1 MAYELVYTSAPQGIN
16 RGSSGFCVVACTN
29 GLGPRL
35 IVTLEGLSAYKPLYP
50 HYAPNAWDNPVSFSH
65 YLYNAG
71 GEQQHILSRVCFN
84 GVDYTQRSNKLA
96 SHLVLSKQETETAKG
111 GPTSILLHQE
121 LFKDASWEIKAETYT
136 TQKKIPATSPRSGV
150 CTTWKTVMGDAG
162 WAGLL
167 AQTFIQTPKRNIYLA
182 YLPEQNKHILQLL
195 HEAASLL
202 PEELRWQLTF
212 STYFVNLPAGM
223 DCTWRC
229 CPVDSDALRIARR
242 SPGNLIIDISKPQSL
257 NQDSELISA
266 ARTGIHRQQPVS
278 TLVKENSSK
287 PKTDEKAPQTI
298 SLSEKKAAVL
308 QPPRENTQK
317 PVENNEPVQQESSR
331 GIWKVALIAS
341 CIIILLITAA
351 GGGFYFVS
359 LEKGNQLFTEK
370 SAVLAE
376 LLERFNYA
384 SDEFR
389 DIENTA
395 LKTSEKADE
404 QIRRIQEL
412 QKRISNIK
420 EDLSTLEAHQTLFE
434 QHIPDPTLISSF
446 KTPRDLLED
455 CNNLNQNLKERLK
468 RLKERKA
475 KLVKKEENDRKKQK
489 ELASE
494 KKSAPA
500 KTQPNNQEEKQQPQ
514 NKTKTAAQETPKNL
528 KPDDPRYV
536 WMKTSEEKTEFEILV
551 GSTPKEK
558 ISVMFYAENG
568 PQKIS
573 FEEKIHDN
581 VVYIDDNAKK
591 YCIEVSY
598 DSEKGKLSFSNK
610 PAEGKCRNMLT
621 GRPLILVQ
629 LGKTEYPLFFCLEI
643 SKIKA
648 PEKDKGKITLLEKEV
663 CRVELPESILFPND
677 YYKIQRDSYKKVDAP
692 KPELKLQ
699 NEKKESF
706 SYDKKKGYVNIPN
719 KQREDAQ
726 QKLNEAEGQ
735 KATFV
740 AQEENICKEWDNRIK
755 DLENLDLDP
764 NEKIIRSFNGR
775 LKELL
780 TELLDKEAL
789 DARIKELTEA
799 KYPFP
804 EEKIFL
810 DCYNEVR
817 GEVKDLQYKIADI
830 LKSLT
835 PEQPDAKG
843 IVMWIKRTIEDKG
856 IPTIRNS
863 VSMGKNKKNLQFFK
877 DWLKAE
883 KALQGLHDE
892 LIKIAIKIKA
902 EEKNKTS
909 AKIEEQE
916 QVIRGTQEK
925 LKKIEEDFKE
935 ELKKLKLVLYD
946 KEEKKIYEQQITLEK
961 LIQ

>member
-136 TQKKIPATSPRSGV
+136 AQKKIPATSPRSGV
-150 CTTWKTVMGDAG
+150 CTAWKTVMGDAG

-182 YLPEQNKHILQLL
+182 YLPEQNKQILQLL
-195 HEAASLL
+195 HEAACLL

-266 ARTGIHRQQPVS
+266 ARTGIHKQQPVP
-278 TLVKENSSK
+278 TLAKENSSK
-287 PKTDEKAPQTI
+287 QKTEGKAPQTI

-308 QPPRENTQK
+308 QPPRENTLK
-317 PVENNEPVQQESSR
+317 PAENSEPVQQESS

-341 CIIILLITAA
+341 CIVILLIAAA
-351 GGGFYFVS
+351 GGGFYFLS
-359 LEKGNQLFTEK
+359 LEKGNQLFSEK
-370 SAVLAE
+370 STVLAE

-389 DIENTA
+389 DIENTV

-446 KTPRDLLED
+446 KTPSDLLED

-475 KLVKKEENDRKKQK
+475 ELVKKEENDRKRQK

-494 KKSAPA
+494 KNPSPA
-500 KTQPNNQEEKQQPQ
+500 KAQPNKQEEKQQPQ
-514 NKTKTAAQETPKNL
+514 NKTKTAAQQTPKNL

-536 WMKTSEEKTEFEILV
+536 WMKTSEEKTEFEVLV

-558 ISVMFYAENG
+558 ISVMFY
-568 PQKIS
+568 
-573 FEEKIHDN
+573 D
-581 VVYIDDNAKK
+581 DDNKSHELPFKGKNHDKIVYTDRRNAKN

-598 DSEKGKLSFSNK
+598 DSEKGKLSFSDK
-610 PAEGKCRNMLT
+610 PTKEKGILN
-621 GRPLILVQ
+621 GRPLILI
-629 LGKTEYPLFFCLEI
+629 LLNGKEYPLFFCLGI

-648 PEKDKGKITLLEKEV
+648 PEKDKGKIILEEKEV
-663 CRVELPESILFPND
+663 CRVELPESILFPKD
-677 YYKIQRDSYKKVDAP
+677 YYKRQDDSYKKVDDS
-692 KPELKLQ
+692 KLELRLQ
-699 NEKKESF
+699 NGKEPF
-706 SYDKKKGYVNIPN
+706 GYDKKKGYANIPN
-719 KQREDAQ
+719 KKREEAQ
-726 QKLNEAEGQ
+726 KKLNEAEGK
-735 KATFV
+735 KAELV
-740 AQEENICKEWDNRIK
+740 AKKENVRKEWEKQIK
-755 DLENLDLDP
+755 HLENLDLIP
-764 NEKIIRSFNGR
+764 NNGMIRSFNSR

-780 TELLDKEAL
+780 MTLLGKEAL
-789 DARIKELTEA
+789 DARIKELPEA
-799 KYPFP
+799 QYPSS
-804 EEKIFL
+804 EEKIFW

-817 GEVKDLQYKIADI
+817 GKVKDLQYNIADI

-835 PEQPDAKG
+835 QEQPDG
-843 IVMWIKRTIEDKG
+843 ERIIMWIKRTIKEQKMK
-856 IPTIRNS
+856 TIRNS
-863 VSMGKNKKNLQFFK
+863 VSMKKDKKNLKLFE
-877 DWLKAE
+877 DWLEAE
-883 KALQGLHDE
+883 EDLQRLHDE
-892 LIKIAIKIKA
+892 LIRIASKVKA
-902 EEKNKTS
+902 EEENKIS
-909 AKIEEQE
+909 AEIEKQE
-916 QVIRGTQEK
+916 QVIRGAQEN
-925 LKKIEEDFKE
+925 LKKIEKDFE
-935 ELKKLKLVLYD
+935 QELKKLKLVLYD
-946 KEEKKIYEQQITLEK
+946 KEEKKTYEQQITLEK

>member
-136 TQKKIPATSPRSGV
+136 AQKKIPATSPRSGV
-150 CTTWKTVMGDAG
+150 CTAWKTVMGDAG

-182 YLPEQNKHILQLL
+182 YLPEQNKQILQLL
-195 HEAASLL
+195 HEAACLL

-266 ARTGIHRQQPVS
+266 ARTGIHKQQPVP
-278 TLVKENSSK
+278 TLAKENSSK
-287 PKTDEKAPQTI
+287 QKTEGKAPQTI

-308 QPPRENTQK
+308 QPPRENTLK
-317 PVENNEPVQQESSR
+317 PAENSEPVQQESS

-341 CIIILLITAA
+341 CIVILLIAAA

-389 DIENTA
+389 DIENTV

-446 KTPRDLLED
+446 KTPSDLLED

-475 KLVKKEENDRKKQK
+475 ELVKKEENDRKKQK

-494 KKSAPA
+494 KNPSPA
-500 KTQPNNQEEKQQPQ
+500 KAQPNKQEEKQQPQ

-536 WMKTSEEKTEFEILV
+536 WMKTSEEKTEFEVLV
-551 GSTPKEK
+551 GSKEE
-558 ISVMFYAENG
+558 ISVMFYDDDNKYKE
-568 PQKIS
+568 IS
-573 FEEKIHDN
+573 FKEKNHDK
-581 VVYIDDNAKK
+581 VVYLDRDNM
-591 YCIEVSY
+591 
-598 DSEKGKLSFSNK
+598 NK
-610 PAEGKCRNMLT
+610 
-621 GRPLILVQ
+621 
-629 LGKTEYPLFFCLEI
+629 
-643 SKIKA
+643 
-648 PEKDKGKITLLEKEV
+648 
-663 CRVELPESILFPND
+663 
-677 YYKIQRDSYKKVDAP
+677 
-692 KPELKLQ
+692 
-699 NEKKESF
+699 
-706 SYDKKKGYVNIPN
+706 
-719 KQREDAQ
+719 
-726 QKLNEAEGQ
+726 
-735 KATFV
+735 
-740 AQEENICKEWDNRIK
+740 
-755 DLENLDLDP
+755 
-764 NEKIIRSFNGR
+764 
-775 LKELL
+775 
-780 TELLDKEAL
+780 
-789 DARIKELTEA
+789 
-799 KYPFP
+799 
-804 EEKIFL
+804 
-810 DCYNEVR
+810 
-817 GEVKDLQYKIADI
+817 
-830 LKSLT
+830 
-835 PEQPDAKG
+835 
-843 IVMWIKRTIEDKG
+843 
-856 IPTIRNS
+856 
-863 VSMGKNKKNLQFFK
+863 
-877 DWLKAE
+877 
-883 KALQGLHDE
+883 
-892 LIKIAIKIKA
+892 
-902 EEKNKTS
+902 
-909 AKIEEQE
+909 
-916 QVIRGTQEK
+916 
-925 LKKIEEDFKE
+925 
-935 ELKKLKLVLYD
+935 
-946 KEEKKIYEQQITLEK
+946 
-961 LIQ
+961 